1 MDTNLE
7 LARKKSFQLM
17 VENLRDLAEQFEA
30 HRAYVNTFAEIFTGN
45 SGILRDYVNIEGLDL
60 DEILR
65 VIAQRRLEQYP
76 TLRAAAE
83 SLGVDTRTLK
93 GYAEKKE
100 ETSA

>member
-7 LARKKSFQLM
+7 LVRKKSFQLM
-17 VENLRDLAEQFEA
+17 VENLRNLAEQLEA
-30 HRAYVNTFAEIFTGN
+30 HRDYVNTFAEIFTGS
-45 SGILRDYVNIEGLDL
+45 SGPLPDYVNIEGLDL

-93 GYAEKKE
+93 GYAGKKE

>member
-1 MDTNLE
+1 MDTDLE
-7 LARKKSFQLM
+7 LARKRSFQLI
-17 VENLRDLAEQFEA
+17 VENLRGLAEQFEA
-30 HRAYVNTFAEIFTGN
+30 HRAYVNMFAESFTGS
-45 SGILRDYVNIEGLDL
+45 SGTLPDYINIEGLDL

-93 GYAEKKE
+93 GYLEKKE

>member
-30 HRAYVNTFAEIFTGN
+30 HRAYVNTFAEICTGS
-45 SGILRDYVNIEGLDL
+45 SGIHPDYVNIEGLDL

>member
-17 VENLRDLAEQFEA
+17 VENLRNLSEQFEA
-30 HRAYVNTFAEIFTGN
+30 HRAYVNTFADIFARS
-45 SGILRDYVNIEGLDL
+45 SGTLPDYVNIEGLDL

-65 VIAQRRLEQYP
+65 IIAQRRIEQYP
-76 TLRAAAE
+76 TLREAAE

-93 GYAEKKE
+93 GYAGKKKKI
-100 ETSA
+100 SA

>member
-7 LARKKSFQLM
+7 SARKKSFQLM
-17 VENLRDLAEQFEA
+17 VENLRSLAEQFEA
-30 HRAYVNTFAEIFTGN
+30 HRAYVSAAAEIFTG
-45 SGILRDYVNIEGLDL
+45 SSETRSDYVNIEGLDL

-76 TLRAAAE
+76 TLRAAAD

>member
-17 VENLRDLAEQFEA
+17 VENFRDLAEQFEA
-30 HRAYVNTFAEIFTGN
+30 HRAYVNTFAEIFTGS
-45 SGILRDYVNIEGLDL
+45 SGTLRDYVNIEGLDL